1 MDSLKHRMEIA
12 ADAAWQA
19 GKLTLRYFQTG
30 VDVET
35 KADSTPVTIADR
47 ASEEFLI
54 EFLSREFPDDAF
66 LGEEYGERP
75 GTSGFRWILDPIDG
89 TKSFVQGVPLYS
101 VLVGLEDASTESVV
115 GVICFPALSEIV
127 VAARG
132 EGCYWNGRR
141 ACVSTVDK
149 LSQACAVYTGAE
161 EFEET
166 GTVDAQQRI
175 AESVRVVRGWG
186 DAYGHVLVATGRA
199 EAMLDPALSLWD
211 VAPLLPIVEEA
222 GGVFSDWKGRR
233 TIHGESAVTTNS
245 ALAEPVR
252 ALLVGGDPEP

>member
-1 MDSLKHRMEIA
+1 MDSLAHRMEVA
-12 ADAAWQA
+12 ADAAWRA

-30 VDVET
+30 VAVES
-35 KADSTPVTIADR
+35 KADSSPVTVADR
-47 ASEEFLI
+47 TSEDLLVEL
-54 EFLSREFPDDAF
+54 LSREFPDDGIV
-66 LGEEYGERP
+66 GEEHGERP

-101 VLVGLEDASTESVV
+101 VLIGLEDASQESVV

-141 ACVSTVDK
+141 ARVSTVDD

-161 EFEET
+161 EFEAS
-166 GTVDAQQRI
+166 GTVDAQQRVT
-175 AESVRVVRGWG
+175 ESVRVVRGWG

-211 VAPLLPIVEEA
+211 VAPLLPVIEEA

-233 TIHGESAVTTNS
+233 TIHGKSAVTTNS